1 MPRPTRYIG
10 ITDFFRREEVE
21 QMRAVLER
29 HPKGRAFR
37 LHVGVMMSFKTL
49 RGIPTKW
56 ATAFPPKET
65 IADVFAC
72 PDTMNCLH
80 FADREAR
87 PTADVR
93 SSLIEALAWGG
104 AGMNA
109 LQLDMT
115 WPDPDVVAEAVASLG
130 RPIEVIL
137 QVGDAAFEEVSNHP
151 NILIKRLADYRGCVT
166 HVLLDKS
173 GGRGIGIDAVGL
185 LPFAHAI
192 ARNYPH
198 LGIVAAGGLGPT
210 SMSLVRPLTRDIPN
224 ISIDAQGRLR
234 RSGSALD
241 PIDWDLA
248 EQYLIAALDQLPA

>member
-1 MPRPTRYIG
+1 MPRRTQYIG
-10 ITDFFRREEVE
+10 ITDFHWRKEVE
-21 QMRAVLER
+21 QMRAVFGR
-29 HPKGRAFR
+29 HPRGRAFK
-37 LHVGVMMSFKTL
+37 LHVGVMMSYKTL
-49 RGIPTKW
+49 KGIQTKW
-56 ATAFPPKET
+56 ASAFPAKET
-65 IADVFAC
+65 IADIFAF

-80 FADREAR
+80 FADRETR
-87 PTADVR
+87 PVADVR

-104 AGMNA
+104 QGLNA

-115 WPDPDVVAEAVASLG
+115 WPDPDAVAEAVASLG

-137 QVGDAAFEEVSNHP
+137 QVGDAAFGEISNHP
-151 NILIKRLADYRGCVT
+151 SILMRRLADYRGRIT

-173 GGRGIGIDAVGL
+173 GGQGVGMDAVGL

-198 LGIVAAGGLGPT
+198 LGIVVAGGLGPN
-210 SMSLVRPLTRDIPN
+210 SMGLVRPLTRDIPN